1 MTLLKDDEL
10 RMRYSKRALEYVKK
24 EIGWWHVAQKHA
36 QLYETLIEKE
46 QLNRTAVAR
55 PDTIQG

>member
-1 MTLLKDDEL
+1 
-10 RMRYSKRALEYVKK
+10 MRYSKRALEYVKK